1 MTTMTVRPRLAPPRA
16 TLEAS
21 EALGGLVSSAP
32 VLQVEVVSK
41 GYWRGGSYLGVLK
54 DVSLEVASGEVVAVI
69 GRRLGGK
76 STLLEIVAG
85 IEAPDAGTVMLAGRE
100 VRVPGRRGVWEWWA
114 ARRAGVSDPV
124 LGHDMVLVTRDG
136 PHRELEVAKYVGG
149 PLAVRGSRRRD
160 VRKLAGAALERVG
173 ASDCIGRSW
182 GELSHYQ
189 RALVGLA
196 RAFAGSP
203 QLVILDDLLDA
214 HDRRD
219 TETLSDILHT
229 LVEESDGCAVLLS
242 AGYYET
248 AVVLARRVCSLEHG
262 TLVHNSGPRAD
273 AHDRPAATVHQ
284 LHKPDSNQG
293 G

>member
-1 MTTMTVRPRLAPPRA
+1 MSDRLSIA
-16 TLEAS
+16 
-21 EALGGLVSSAP
+21 GI
-32 VLQVEVVSK
+32 SK

-85 IEAPDAGTVMLAGRE
+85 IEAPDVGTVMLAGRP
-100 VRVPGRRGVWEWWA
+100 VRVQSRRSVGEWWA
-114 ARRAGVSDPV
+114 AWRAGVSDPV

-136 PHRELEVAKYVGG
+136 PHQELEVCKYVGG

-173 ASDCIGRSW
+173 AGDCIGRCW

-229 LVEESDGCAVLLS
+229 LVEESDGRCAVLLS

-248 AVVLARRVCSLEHG
+248 AVVLAKRVCSLEHG
-262 TLVHNSGPRAD
+262 TLLHNSGPRPD
-273 AHDRPAATVHQ
+273 AAQDRPAATVHQ
-284 LHKPDSNQG
+284 LHKTAGQG
-293 G
+293 IRNIGCG

>member
-1 MTTMTVRPRLAPPRA
+1 MSDLLSIT
-16 TLEAS
+16 
-21 EALGGLVSSAP
+21 GI
-32 VLQVEVVSK
+32 SK

-54 DVSLEVASGEVVAVI
+54 DVSLELAPGEVVAVT

-76 STLLEIVAG
+76 STLLQVVAG
-85 IEAPDAGTVMLAGRE
+85 IEAPDTGTVTLAGRP
-100 VRVPGRRGVWEWWA
+100 VRAQRRRSVREWWA
-114 ARRAGVSDPV
+114 TRRAGSTDPV

-136 PHRELEVAKYVGG
+136 PHQELEVGKYVGG

-160 VRKLAGAALERVG
+160 VRRIAGAALERVG
-173 ASDCIGRSW
+173 ASDCAGRCW

-196 RAFAGSP
+196 RAFAGTP

-229 LVEESDGCAVLLS
+229 LVEESGRCAVLLS

-248 AVVLARRVCSLEHG
+248 AVVLAHRVCSLENG
-262 TLVHNSGPRAD
+262 TLVHRSGPRVRAGQ
-273 AHDRPAATVHQ
+273 DRPAATVVQ
-284 LHKPDSNQG
+284 LHKRADQG
-293 G
+293 TRDIGCG

>member
-1 MTTMTVRPRLAPPRA
+1 L
-16 TLEAS
+16 
-21 EALGGLVSSAP
+21 SSAP
-32 VLQVEVVSK
+32 VLQVQKVSK

-54 DVSLEVASGEVVAVI
+54 DVSLEVAPGEVVAVI

-76 STLLEIVAG
+76 STLLQIVAG
-85 IEAPDAGTVMLAGRE
+85 IQAPDAGTVTLAGRP
-100 VRVPGRRGVWEWWA
+100 VRVQRRRSVREWWA
-114 ARRAGVSDPV
+114 TRRAGSTDPV

-136 PHRELEVAKYVGG
+136 PHQELEVCKYVGG

-160 VRKLAGAALERVG
+160 VRMLAGAALERVG
-173 ASDCIGRSW
+173 ASDCAGRRW

-214 HDRRD
+214 HDGRD
-219 TETLSDILHT
+219 TQTLSDLLHT
-229 LVEESDGCAVLLS
+229 LVEESRRYAVLLS

-248 AVVLARRVCSLEHG
+248 AVVLAHRVCSLDQHG
-262 TLVHNSGPRAD
+262 TLVHSSGPRAG
-273 AHDRPAATVHQ
+273 AGQDRPAATVVQ
-284 LHKPDSNQG
+284 LHRPARAKTAE
-293 G
+293 

>member
-1 MTTMTVRPRLAPPRA
+1 MSDLLSIT
-16 TLEAS
+16 
-21 EALGGLVSSAP
+21 GIG
-32 VLQVEVVSK
+32 K

-54 DVSLEVASGEVVAVI
+54 DVSLELAPGEVVAVI

-76 STLLEIVAG
+76 STLLQIVAG
-85 IEAPDAGTVMLAGRE
+85 IQAPDAGTVTLAGRP
-100 VRVPGRRGVWEWWA
+100 VRVQRRRSVREWWA
-114 ARRAGVSDPV
+114 ARRAGSTDPM

-136 PHRELEVAKYVGG
+136 PHQELEVCKYVGG

-160 VRKLAGAALERVG
+160 VRRIAGAALERVG
-173 ASDCIGRSW
+173 ASDCIGRRW

-219 TETLSDILHT
+219 TEALSDILHT
-229 LVEESDGCAVLLS
+229 LLEGSDGRCGVLLS

-248 AVVLARRVCSLEHG
+248 AVVLAHRVCSLENG
-262 TLVHNSGPRAD
+262 TLVHSSGPRPGAGQ
-273 AHDRPAATVHQ
+273 DRPAATVVQ
-284 LHKPDSNQG
+284 LHKRAHQG
-293 G
+293 TRDIGCG